1 MSGKES
7 INVQSTNDG
16 LLLSGSNFQDGKTWQ
31 ARALGKSRFLL
42 DQAGQGPMMSGDK
55 AGFGVMERNSYVAL
69 LQGLVQQRY
78 DGIIS
83 IDIGTAIKR
92 LFFRKGE
99 LVFAGSNLM
108 DDRLGEVLYRE
119 GLITLDQLTEA
130 AVQVNRTTK
139 FGKVLIDSEVF
150 SCTQLW
156 DALRLQV
163 TSIFQSTFLQEYI
176 YLQLEAGEQH
186 APMMV
191 TLDRPTDALIDD
203 SFGYASMIYQF
214 RRRIDGKGRLK
225 RVEGFVEK
233 QDAVPGTFIG
243 DTIELAAVHGGIA
256 EFLEH
261 SKLTEINSLC
271 AIFDLVHR
279 HIFTIENFDASTR
292 NIDVGSGLKEIK
304 SLLDAYHLILDG
316 ARKAF
321 TAENLKFP
329 VREIELF
336 LDRQYSLR
344 RSPLFVLPDGNI
356 GMESVVGVY
365 SRAQSSQ
372 RQCQYMVSQIQA
384 VVRFLLQLVGDLL
397 PGGKGWEV
405 KKSFQS
411 MVT

>member
-1 MSGKES
+1 MSANES
-7 INVQSTNDG
+7 INIQSTADG
-16 LLLSGSNFQDGKTWQ
+16 LLLSGSNFQEGKTWQ
-31 ARALGKSRFLL
+31 VKPLGKNRLLL
-42 DQAGQGPMMSGDK
+42 DQPGQSPMMSGDK
-55 AGFGVMERNSYVAL
+55 AGFGVVERNTYVAL
-69 LQGLVQQRY
+69 LQGLVQQRF
-78 DGIIS
+78 DGVIS
-83 IDIGTAIKR
+83 IDLGNAVKR

-99 LVFAGSNLM
+99 LVFAASNLM

-119 GLITLDQLTEA
+119 GLISLDQLTEA

-163 TSIFQSTFLQEYI
+163 MSIFQSTFLQEYI
-176 YLQLEAGEQH
+176 YLQIDGGEQL
-186 APMMV
+186 APMLV
-191 TLDRPTDALIDD
+191 TLDRATDDLIDD
-203 SFGYASMIYQF
+203 SFGYAAMLGQF
-214 RRRIDGKGRLK
+214 RKRVDGQARLK
-225 RVEGFVEK
+225 RVDGAADK
-233 QDAVPGTFIG
+233 YTLVPGTFVG
-243 DTIELAAVHGGIA
+243 DTIELAAQHGSISD
-256 EFLEH
+256 FLEH

-271 AIFDLVHR
+271 AVFDLVHR
-279 HIFTIENFDASTR
+279 HIFTIENFDVGTR
-292 NIDVGSGLKEIK
+292 NIDVGSRLKEIK
-304 SLLDAYHLILDG
+304 ALIDAYHMILDG

-321 TAENLKFP
+321 HSENIKFP

-344 RSPLFVLPDGNI
+344 RSPLFILPDGNI
-356 GMESVVGVY
+356 GMESIVGIY
-365 SRAQSSQ
+365 SRAQASQ
-372 RQCQYMVSQIQA
+372 RQTQYMASQIQA